1 MGYALAGIAT
11 GPSAMPGSAL
21 CHTAILAV
29 EKISTVRRKNVSTCK
44 FYKIIPC
51 PALMQHKTFKAIA
64 CQARAAM
71 QQLVSISG
79 L

>member
-11 GPSAMPGSAL
+11 VPSAMPGSAL
-21 CHTAILAV
+21 CHTAILAA
-29 EKISTVRRKNVSTCK
+29 EKTSTVRRKNVSTCK
-44 FYKIIPC
+44 FYKIITHS
-51 PALMQHKTFKAIA
+51 ALMQHKTFRAIA